1 LLERKGR
8 YVLWPIFN
16 TVKHDTNLTIFKHL
30 TIIMNGRIFDRRNND
45 LLRINLATGVALEC
59 SFVACGHLTFVDN
72 RSSEGDTLY

>member
-1 LLERKGR
+1 
-8 YVLWPIFN
+8 
-16 TVKHDTNLTIFKHL
+16 
-30 TIIMNGRIFDRRNND
+30 MNGRIFDRSNND